1 MVKKNSIKLFGDD
14 KIRAIWDDEQE
25 KWYFS
30 IVDVIAVLTESPNP
44 QTYWRVLKKRLK
56 DEGNETVTNC
66 NALKMRAADGKM
78 RLTDVADTEQLLR
91 IIQSVPSPKAEPFKI
106 WLAKVG
112 ADRLDQMQD
121 PELSVQQAMIDYKQ
135 LGYSDN
141 WINQRLKSIEIR
153 KDLTDQWKLHNVEEG
168 VQYASLTDI
177 IYQAWAGRT
186 TKEYKQYK
194 GLKKERLSSQ
204 RKVWKIIITIRKKKN
219 SNMMEYTDKEY
230 CLEVWGDMACFTRP
244 ELKVERVSYDVITP
258 SAARAIFEAIF
269 WKPAI
274 HWQITKIE
282 VLKPIKWTSV
292 RRNEVGAVAGKS
304 VIFIEEKRQ
313 QKNTLLL
320 KDVGYRIWAKMEF
333 RSVSKRKAEGDL
345 FSHEPGK
352 DENPMKYYQ
361 MFERRAS
368 KGQCFNQPYLGTRE
382 FSASFRLVNPDD
394 EALTPPIS
402 EEQGGTKD
410 LGIMLYDM
418 DFADKK
424 NIQPMFYRPQMK
436 DGVIIVP
443 PINSEEIL
451 K

>member
-91 IIQSVPSPKAEPFKI
+91 IIQSVPSPKAEPFKM

-112 ADRLDQMQD
+112 AERLDQMQD
-121 PELSVQQAMIDYKQ
+121 PELSIQQAMIDYKR

-194 GLKKERLSSQ
+194 GLKKENLRDNMTNEELILNMLAELSTTS
-204 RKVWKIIITIRKKKN
+204 ITKAKN
-219 SNMMEYTDKEY
+219 PQTLDENKQCAKEGGNVARVAREE
-230 CLEVWGDMACFTRP
+230 LESKTGRQV
-244 ELKVERVSYDVITP
+244 VSP
-258 SAARAIFEAIF
+258 LSAKRFFEAQQP
-269 WKPAI
+269 K
-274 HWQITKIE
+274 KS
-282 VLKPIKWTSV
+282 LKDNNNDK
-292 RRNEVGAVAGKS
+292 K
-304 VIFIEEKRQ
+304 EEK
-313 QKNTLLL
+313 
-320 KDVGYRIWAKMEF
+320 
-333 RSVSKRKAEGDL
+333 
-345 FSHEPGK
+345 
-352 DENPMKYYQ
+352 
-361 MFERRAS
+361 
-368 KGQCFNQPYLGTRE
+368 
-382 FSASFRLVNPDD
+382 
-394 EALTPPIS
+394 
-402 EEQGGTKD
+402 
-410 LGIMLYDM
+410 
-418 DFADKK
+418 
-424 NIQPMFYRPQMK
+424 
-436 DGVIIVP
+436 
-443 PINSEEIL
+443 
-451 K
+451 